1 MAVAPKPESSD
12 PEAAARRRY
21 FPVVEGMRGVAV
33 LLVLSGHVLF
43 LTHPEDSFSATVGR
57 WNAAWG
63 LVIFFTVSGFL
74 LYRPFLAAR
83 GSERTVGAITPRY
96 LFRRAV
102 RILPAYWVALTVLA
116 IWPGVNG
123 AFGPHWW
130 VDYGLLQV
138 YTQTW
143 AATGLGVA
151 WTLCVELSFYLALPL
166 LALFLQS
173 RGARS
178 GNRHGLRW
186 ELGTLGLL
194 AAGSLVFAALVGANT
209 QLAYLAF
216 TILGNFQWFFLGM
229 FLAVVEVG
237 APAALSASRWFLRR
251 PALCWPA
258 VALALAALLLG
269 LPAETGLSGTFV
281 GILDDLAVAVLAIG
295 LMGPAV
301 LSDSQPLNRAIFAN
315 RALLFVGT
323 VSYGIY
329 LWHLPILEK
338 IINSPHYGAFR
349 YPVIETALLA
359 GGSAIALGAASWY
372 LIEKPLMS
380 RARMVKALRRD
391 RDREPDPPSP
401 PPPAGQLEMTG

>member
-1 MAVAPKPESSD
+1 
-12 PEAAARRRY
+12 
-21 FPVVEGMRGVAV
+21 MRGVAV

-83 GSERTVGAITPRY
+83 GGDRTVASITPRY

-116 IWPGVNG
+116 IFPGVNG

-138 YTQTW
+138 YAQSW
-143 AATGLGVA
+143 AGTGLGVA
-151 WTLCVELSFYLALPL
+151 WTLCVELSFYLLLPL

-173 RGARS
+173 RGAGS
-178 GNRHGLRW
+178 GNRRGLRW
-186 ELGTLGLL
+186 ELVTLGSL
-194 AAGSLVFAALVGANT
+194 ATASLVFAALVGGNA
-209 QLAYLAF
+209 QLSYLAF
-216 TILGNFQWFFLGM
+216 TLLGNFQWFFLGM
-229 FLAVVEVG
+229 FLAVVELG
-237 APAALSASRWFLRR
+237 APGALAASRWFLRR

-269 LPAETGLSGTFV
+269 LPQETGLSNTFV
-281 GILDDLAVAVLAIG
+281 DILDNLAVAVLAIG

-301 LSDSQPLNRAIFAN
+301 LDDARPLNRAIFAN

-338 IINSPHYGAFR
+338 IINSSLYGGWRF
-349 YPVIETALLA
+349 PVATTALLA
-359 GGSAIALGAASWY
+359 LVSAVSLGAASWY

-380 RARMVKALRRD
+380 RARMVKALRRS
-391 RDREPDPPSP
+391 RDSEPDPSPP
-401 PPPAGQLEMTG
+401 PPPAGQLEVTG